1 MKTIIIEDEN
11 LTAKRLESLL
21 HKYDPAIQILGVLPS
36 VQEAVE
42 WFKSNPS
49 PDLIFMD
56 IHLEDDLAFKIFEQV
71 KVKAPVVF
79 TTAYDEYMIK
89 AFKVN
94 SIDYLLKPIN
104 YEELVQAIEKFKTL
118 RSQSAVPD
126 METLLQIIGKKEPEY
141 KTRFMI
147 TVGTRIRSIEIEEIA
162 YFYSEEKM
170 TFMVTKE
177 GQQLPI
183 DFSLDKLT
191 SLLNPRDYFRIS
203 RQFLV
208 RFESIQNVQTY
219 IKGKLKLELTPKTKF
234 EVLVSGDRM
243 TDFKEWLGDSQN
255 LLCLLEFIDFRSESN
270 IHTALVNRINFL
282 TFQG

>member
-11 LTAKRLESLL
+11 LTARRLEALL
-21 HKYDPAIQILGVLPS
+21 QKYDAGLQVEVILPS
-36 VQEAVE
+36 VSEAVA
-42 WFKSNPS
+42 WFESHPE

-71 KVKAPVVF
+71 KILAPVIF
-79 TTAYDEYMIK
+79 TTAYDEYMIQ

-118 RSQSAVPD
+118 KNQFAHPNL
-126 METLLQIIGKKEPEY
+126 ETLLKSLGHREPEY
-141 KTRFMI
+141 KSRFMI
-147 TVGTRIRSIEIEEIA
+147 TVGTRIRSIETSEIA
-162 YFYSEEKM
+162 YFYSEEKL
-170 TFMVTKE
+170 TFMATKE
-177 GQQLPI
+177 GQNLPI
-183 DFSLDKLT
+183 EFSLDKLT
-191 SLLNPRDYFRIS
+191 SLLNPRVFFRIS

-208 RFESIQNVQTY
+208 SFQSIQTVHAH

-243 TDFKEWLGDSQN
+243 TDFKEWLG
-255 LLCLLEFIDFRSESN
+255 R
-270 IHTALVNRINFL
+270 
-282 TFQG
+282 